1 MDHGG
6 LLKFDEVVFNLLEHF
21 LTLHVNLRSLDV
33 YYFDLQITNLLEN
46 SVICNFQ
53 IKASWNQHNK
63 PRKLI

>member
-33 YYFDLQITNLLEN
+33 YYFDLQIK
-46 SVICNFQ
+46 ICLKIQLSAIF
-53 IKASWNQHNK
+53 K
-63 PRKLI
+63 

>member
-6 LLKFDEVVFNLLEHF
+6 LLKNDEVVFNQLEHF
-21 LTLHVNLRSLDV
+21 LTLRVNLRSLDM

-53 IKASWNQHNK
+53 IKACWNQHNK